1 MARNSAGYNGW
12 TNYET
17 WRVNLEIFD
26 GYDPS
31 DDLEQSRAEDV
42 QELAA
47 DLADVLRDLAEDL
60 ISETSREGITRDY
73 ALAFLSAVNYREIAE
88 HLVEDY
94 ADRIPEHIRNPESVE
109 A

>member
-1 MARNSAGYNGW
+1 MARTSDGYNGW

-31 DDLEQSRAEDV
+31 DDFAHSRAEDV

-47 DLADVLRDLAEDL
+47 DLADMLRDLAENL
-60 ISETSREGITRDY
+60 VSETSREGIALDY

-88 HLVEDY
+88 RFVEDY